1 MKLIPCDE
9 KDATHVQVLSD
20 GINVTPYAIYPIW
33 DSDGDEMI
41 KTDDGLFAESFSL
54 VIPVRWLREVPS

>member
-9 KDATHVQVLSD
+9 KNATHVQVLSD

-41 KTDDGLFAESFSL
+41 KTDD
-54 VIPVRWLREVPS
+54 WLREVPS